1 MESGNYKVSQMDI
14 PTNTQINS
22 IYFLVCF
29 LDSVQSVSTKNE
41 EVRREYFNGVS

>member
-1 MESGNYKVSQMDI
+1 MESGNYKVSHMDI

-29 LDSVQSVSTKNE
+29 LDNVRSVSTKTRKCEGNIST
-41 EVRREYFNGVS
+41 V